1 MIDQLSI
8 KKLLENVNLNIT
20 LSSFYDKCA
29 CTVTFKNKQDKQAY
43 APVTFTID
51 INEIN
56 QLDEKLTEAFNVVLN
71 NSNVIAN
78 TDMLI
83 KSIQTKESEA
93 KAKLEKTSN
102 ALKSKTTAKQQ
113 QQAVSTTTTVKNVA
127 DDDDNDND
135 VEDVNKTNR
144 ISNDPPSLFD

>member
-113 QQAVSTTTTVKNVA
+113 AVSTTTTVKNVA
-127 DDDDNDND
+127 DDDNDND

>member
-1 MIDQLSI
+1 
-8 KKLLENVNLNIT
+8 
-20 LSSFYDKCA
+20 
-29 CTVTFKNKQDKQAY
+29 
-43 APVTFTID
+43 
-51 INEIN
+51 
-56 QLDEKLTEAFNVVLN
+56 
-71 NSNVIAN
+71 
-78 TDMLI
+78 MLI

-102 ALKSKTTAKQQ
+102 ALKSKTNAKQ

-127 DDDDNDND
+127 DDDDDD

>member
-102 ALKSKTTAKQQ
+102 ALKSKTNAKQ

-127 DDDDNDND
+127 DDDDDD

>member
-1 MIDQLSI
+1 MIDQQTI
-8 KKLLENVNLNIT
+8 KKLLEHVNLNIT

-43 APVTFTID
+43 APVTFTIN

-71 NSNVIAN
+71 NSNVIVN
-78 TDMLI
+78 TDLLI
-83 KSIQTKESEA
+83 KSIQSKESEA
-93 KAKLEKTSN
+93 KAKLEKASNTS
-102 ALKSKTTAKQQ
+102 KSKTTTKQ
-113 QQAVSTTTTVKNVA
+113 AATTKTTVNNNVA
-127 DDDDNDND
+127 NTVDDDDDD
-135 VEDVNKTNR
+135 VQEAAQ

>member
-113 QQAVSTTTTVKNVA
+113 QAVSTTTTVKNVA
-127 DDDDNDND
+127 DDDDDDND

>member
-113 QQAVSTTTTVKNVA
+113 AVSTTTTVKNVA
-127 DDDDNDND
+127 DDDDDND

>member
-1 MIDQLSI
+1 MIDQPNI

-83 KSIQTKESEA
+83 KSIQAKESEA

-102 ALKSKTTAKQQ
+102 TSKSKTTAKQQ
-113 QQAVSTTTTVKNVA
+113 QAVSSTTTVKNVA
-127 DDDDNDND
+127 DDNDDNDDD
-135 VEDVNKTNR
+135 VKDVDKTSR

>member
-113 QQAVSTTTTVKNVA
+113 QAVNSTTTVKNVA
-127 DDDDNDND
+127 DDDDDD

>member
-1 MIDQLSI
+1 MIDQQNI
-8 KKLLENVNLNIT
+8 KKLLEHVNLNIT

-43 APVTFTID
+43 APVTFTIN

-71 NSNVIAN
+71 NSNVIVN
-78 TDMLI
+78 TDLLI
-83 KSIQTKESEA
+83 KSIQNKESEA
-93 KAKLEKTSN
+93 KAKLEKASTTS
-102 ALKSKTTAKQQ
+102 KSKTTAKQ
-113 QQAVSTTTTVKNVA
+113 ATTTKTTVNNNTTNTA
-127 DDDDNDND
+127 DDDDDD
-135 VEDVNKTNR
+135 VQEAAQ

>member
-1 MIDQLSI
+1 MIDQLSV
-8 KKLLENVNLNIT
+8 KKLLENVNLCIT

-78 TDMLI
+78 TDLLI
-83 KSIQTKESEA
+83 KSIKSKEEETKTR
-93 KAKLEKTSN
+93 LEKASNTS
-102 ALKSKTTAKQQ
+102 KSKTN
-113 QQAVSTTTTVKNVA
+113 TVKKQEQQNVA
-127 DDDDNDND
+127 NKSTVSIDDDDDDNDAEELSSKNQ
-135 VEDVNKTNR
+135 TY
-144 ISNDPPSLFD
+144 NDPPSLFD

>member
-1 MIDQLSI
+1 MIDQQTI
-8 KKLLENVNLNIT
+8 KKLLEHVNLNIT

-43 APVTFTID
+43 APVTFTIN

-71 NSNVIAN
+71 NSDVIVN
-78 TDMLI
+78 TDLLI
-83 KSIQTKESEA
+83 KSIQSKESEA
-93 KAKLEKTSN
+93 KAKLEKASNTS
-102 ALKSKTTAKQQ
+102 KSKTTAKQ
-113 QQAVSTTTTVKNVA
+113 AATTKTTVNNNNNTANTV
-127 DDDDNDND
+127 DDDDNDD
-135 VEDVNKTNR
+135 VKETAQ

>member
-43 APVTFTID
+43 APVTFTIY

-83 KSIQTKESEA
+83 KSIQAKESEA

-102 ALKSKTTAKQQ
+102 TSKSKTTAKQQ
-113 QQAVSTTTTVKNVA
+113 QAVSSTTTVKNVA
-127 DDDDNDND
+127 DDNDDNDDD
-135 VEDVNKTNR
+135 VKDVDKTNR

>member
-113 QQAVSTTTTVKNVA
+113 QAVSSTTTVKNVA
-127 DDDDNDND
+127 DDDDDND

>member
-1 MIDQLSI
+1 MIDQQTI
-8 KKLLENVNLNIT
+8 KKLLEHVNLNIT

-43 APVTFTID
+43 APVTFTIN

-71 NSNVIAN
+71 NSNVIIN
-78 TDMLI
+78 TDLLI
-83 KSIQTKESEA
+83 KSIQSKESEA
-93 KAKLEKTSN
+93 KAKLEKASNTS
-102 ALKSKTTAKQQ
+102 KSKTTSKQ
-113 QQAVSTTTTVKNVA
+113 ATNTKTTVNNNNTANTA
-127 DDDDNDND
+127 DDDDDD
-135 VEDVNKTNR
+135 DAQETAQ

>member
-127 DDDDNDND
+127 DDDDDND

>member
-1 MIDQLSI
+1 MIDQQTI
-8 KKLLENVNLNIT
+8 KKLLEHVNLNIT

-43 APVTFTID
+43 APVTFTIN

-71 NSNVIAN
+71 NSNVIIN
-78 TDMLI
+78 TDLLI
-83 KSIQTKESEA
+83 KSIQSKESEA
-93 KAKLEKTSN
+93 KAKLEKASNTS
-102 ALKSKTTAKQQ
+102 KSKTTVKQ
-113 QQAVSTTTTVKNVA
+113 AATTKTTVNNNNTANTA
-127 DDDDNDND
+127 DDDDDD
-135 VEDVNKTNR
+135 DAQETAQ

>member
-1 MIDQLSI
+1 
-8 KKLLENVNLNIT
+8 
-20 LSSFYDKCA
+20 
-29 CTVTFKNKQDKQAY
+29 
-43 APVTFTID
+43 
-51 INEIN
+51 
-56 QLDEKLTEAFNVVLN
+56 LN

-127 DDDDNDND
+127 DDDDDDND

>member
-1 MIDQLSI
+1 MIDQPNI

-83 KSIQTKESEA
+83 KSIQVKESEA

-102 ALKSKTTAKQQ
+102 ASKSKTTTKQQ
-113 QQAVSTTTTVKNVA
+113 QSVSSKTTVNNVE
-127 DDDDNDND
+127 DDDDNND
-135 VEDVNKTNR
+135 VEDVSNKTNQV
-144 ISNDPPSLFD
+144 SKDPPSLFD

>member
-113 QQAVSTTTTVKNVA
+113 QAVSTTTTVKNVA

>member
-1 MIDQLSI
+1 MIDQQTI
-8 KKLLENVNLNIT
+8 KKLLEHVNLNIT

-43 APVTFTID
+43 APVTFTIN

-71 NSNVIAN
+71 NSNVIVN
-78 TDMLI
+78 TDLLI
-83 KSIQTKESEA
+83 KSIQSKESEA
-93 KAKLEKTSN
+93 KAKLEKASNTS
-102 ALKSKTTAKQQ
+102 KSKTTTKQ
-113 QQAVSTTTTVKNVA
+113 AATTKTTVNNNVANTA
-127 DDDDNDND
+127 DDDDDD
-135 VEDVNKTNR
+135 VQEAAQ